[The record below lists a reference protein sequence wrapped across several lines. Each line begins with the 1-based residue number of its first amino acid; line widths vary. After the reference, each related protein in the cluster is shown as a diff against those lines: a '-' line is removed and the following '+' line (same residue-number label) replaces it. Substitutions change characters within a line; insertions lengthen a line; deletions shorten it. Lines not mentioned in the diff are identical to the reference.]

1 MASIYGVQA
10 QDQKEANYDE
20 AKVPKYVLPD
30 VLKTTSNVEVKNT
43 RTWENSRRPELLK
56 LFENNIYGQMPK
68 KYSSIKYTVTKE
80 DATAMNGKA
89 KLKQVMIEVFNNN
102 NSVRINLIL
111 FIPNAANK
119 PVPAFLLI
127 NNRERDNTDPTRTK
141 KSEFW
146 PAEMLVDSGYAI
158 AAIHVSDL
166 APDDKEKYVEGV
178 LQLYPEQLTAANG
191 MKAISAWAWGASRVM
206 DYFATDTDIDAKRVA
221 VVGHSRGGK
230 ASLLAAAEDQR
241 FALCITNCS
250 GNTGAALARRQFGE
264 RINRI
269 NATFPHWFNTN
280 YKKYNNNENALPVD
294 QHMLISLVAPRP
306 LYATNASKDLWAD
319 PTGTF
324 LALKNAEK
332 VYALYGIKSN
342 LPANPPGVN
351 QPIIYASL
359 AYHNREGEHNL
370 TAYDW
375 SNFIRFATYHYKKN
389 K

>member
-1 MASIYGVQA
+1 MKRVIIGFVLMASIYGVQA

-250 GNTGAALARRQFGE
+250 GNTGAALARSSLAKE
-264 RINRI
+264 
-269 NATFPHWFNTN
+269 
-280 YKKYNNNENALPVD
+280 
-294 QHMLISLVAPRP
+294 LIVLTP
-306 LYATNASKDLWAD
+306 LSH
-319 PTGTF
+319 TG
-324 LALKNAEK
+324 LIPI
-332 VYALYGIKSN
+332 IKSITIMKMRCPSTSIC
-342 LPANPPGVN
+342 LFPSLHLDLYMPPMLQKIFG
-351 QPIIYASL
+351 PIPP
-359 AYHNREGEHNL
+359 EH
-370 TAYDW
+370 
-375 SNFIRFATYHYKKN
+375 F
-389 K
+389 